1 MPSQPLIW
9 TKSKRTTTFFV
20 KPFHKRDILLFLY
33 WLIVKRTVFF
43 LFVCQD
49 WQGGLVTGIFVFA
62 CLLVYEVPTCVS
74 DQYSVTKSRSLTTFT
89 VVINVIIRN

>member
-1 MPSQPLIW
+1 MPQFVKSGQIIW
-9 TKSKRTTTFFV
+9 AGLSPPSFGQNPKEQLLFFV

-33 WLIVKRTVFF
+33 WSIVKRTVFF

-62 CLLVYEVPTCVS
+62 CLLVYTE
-74 DQYSVTKSRSLTTFT
+74 
-89 VVINVIIRN
+89 